1 MPTQYETII
10 GQNLAK
16 IFGANL
22 ERRAYAMGA
31 HVEGHGLDFTAFGAA
46 CRITPD
52 GIRLDG
58 SPQTGPL
65 GIVISLYAL
74 HANEDACKKEPFR
87 AFKEF
92 PNSMPYV
99 GAFASH
105 TEQPLVPLVDCL
117 LQSPR
122 LLTDGLAAEPAPAHL
137 GGDGAWVIPALP
149 KIYLCYIVYG
159 ADEDFPASA
168 TCLISHNAHRFLPMD
183 ALADTGEYSSRAII
197 TLLKS
202 ET

>member
-10 GQNLAK
+10 AQNLTK
-16 IFGANL
+16 LFGANL

-31 HVEGHGLDFTAFGAA
+31 LQQGRGFNFTAFGAA

-74 HANEDACKKEPFR
+74 HANEDDCIKEPFR

-99 GAFASH
+99 GAFTSH
-105 TEQPLVPLVDCL
+105 TEQPLVPVVDRL

-122 LLTDGLAAEPAPAHL
+122 LLTDGLAAESAPAHL

-168 TCLISHNAHRFLPMD
+168 TCLFSQNANRFVPMD
-183 ALADTGEYSSRAII
+183 ALADTGEYTSRAMMA
-197 TLLKS
+197 LLKS
-202 ET
+202 